1 MKFYVI
7 EDYRSTPSAL
17 EYPAGLLYWDNW
29 DDYGFKTT
37 YTLLIALDRNRLTEI
52 GAVKILKD
60 SQTSGATPMPASPFN
75 ELGDSYC
82 SLGQSL
88 SYYQTLK
95 QLGDRYYPAIL
106 TGLRDIVYE
115 PGIAEPFLAH
125 RGFKDSLERFGSS
138 VRAISDAAPL
148 FRATTTSTAGEA
160 VSIRF
165 QTSVGGNQFQVPLV
179 FNEVPEI
186 PGRINALIGYNGSG
200 KTRLLANL
208 AQVAHAGLKTRGEAD
223 FVSENGA
230 FVESHDFRF
239 SSVIA
244 VSYSAFDTFDV
255 PGGHEEEREQ
265 LGRRGE
271 IFGYVYAGL
280 RSFAEDDADNDESDD
295 GSPEGDKPDRL
306 KSIQEITEDFEAAL
320 AATRHP
326 SRGEPLKDVL
336 ANVLNESSFLR
347 LGVDL
352 HSIHDPNFVPDVF
365 TRLSTGHKIV
375 LNIAVQL
382 VAHLGLRSLVLIDEP
397 ESHLHPPLLAAL
409 LRGINTALDIYDS
422 YGVIA
427 THSPVVLQEVPRRYV
442 TIMRRFDSVTVVERP
457 TEETFGE
464 NVGFLTKNVFNLNTS
479 ATDHHSILRELAQ
492 SHTLTEIEELFGN
505 PLSLPAR
512 AYIENVRRS
521 IG

>member
-7 EDYRSTPSAL
+7 YDYRDTPPAL
-17 EYPAGLLYWDNW
+17 EYPAALLYWDKW

-37 YTLLIALDRNRLTEI
+37 YTLLIALDQNRLAEI

-60 SQTSGATPMPASPFN
+60 SQASGATPLSDSPFSHLD
-75 ELGDSYC
+75 ESYC

-88 SYYQTLK
+88 SYYQSLK

-106 TGLRDIVYE
+106 AGLKDIVYD
-115 PGIAEPFLAH
+115 PSIAQPFLAH

-138 VRAISDAAPL
+138 VLAISDAAPL
-148 FRATTTSTAGEA
+148 FREASVRLTGES
-160 VSIRF
+160 VSMRF

-179 FNEVPEI
+179 FNDVPEI
-186 PGRINALIGYNGSG
+186 PGRLNALIGYNGSG

-208 AQVAHAGLKTRGEAD
+208 AQVAHAGLTTRGD
-223 FVSENGA
+223 STFVDKNGA
-230 FVESHDFRF
+230 FVEGHDFRF

-271 IFGYVYAGL
+271 VFGYVYAGL
-280 RSFAEDDADNDESDD
+280 RSFADADADDAELSDTA
-295 GSPEGDKPDRL
+295 SEEPDRL
-306 KSIQEITEDFEAAL
+306 KSIQEITADFEAAL

-326 SRGEPLKDVL
+326 SRGEPLKEVL
-336 ANVLNESSFLR
+336 AKVLSEASFLR

-352 HSIHDPNFVPDVF
+352 NSIHDVNFVQDVF
-365 TRLSTGHKIV
+365 ARLSTGHKIV

-382 VAHLGLRSLVLIDEP
+382 VAHLGFRSLVLIDEP

-422 YGVIA
+422 YAVIA

-442 TIMRRFDSVTVVERP
+442 TILRRFDSVTIVEQP
-457 TEETFGE
+457 TDETFGE

-479 ATDHHSILRELAQ
+479 ATDHHAVLRELAR
-492 SHTLTEIEELFGN
+492 SHSLPEIEEMFGN

-512 AYIENVRRS
+512 AYVENIRRS